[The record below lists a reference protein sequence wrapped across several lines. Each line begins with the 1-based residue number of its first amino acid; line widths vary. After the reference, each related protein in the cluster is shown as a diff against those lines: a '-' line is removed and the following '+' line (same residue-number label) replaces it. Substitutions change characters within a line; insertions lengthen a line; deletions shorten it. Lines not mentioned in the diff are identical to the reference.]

1 MKQTRFIPIEECNLQ
16 VREDANGQ
24 PSRTVVG
31 HPIVYGVRS
40 VNLTPWSDTR
50 VVFEILEPGCITQD
64 VFDRSDVIY
73 NNNHST
79 RIEDMIG
86 RCYKGK
92 GTLSIKPGERN
103 VEISCDYPNTTVGN
117 DTLEQIRLGNV
128 FGMSFAFRDDW
139 EDTENGVSY
148 ERTNET
154 IDGKEVWLRHVKRI
168 IELYDVANVTHP
180 AYEQTDV
187 ATREQFAVI
196 MHRYALHKNYNVTK
210 TADLNNFTDLTLINE
225 YAVESI
231 KWAVANNIISGTSD
245 TSISPKDFVQRCQ
258 VAAILKRFCS
268 QYKPEIKNNENT
280 ASPAA
285 PTANNS
291 TKNNSGGGLSN
302 SGGSVKKT
310 PPPISEDDSD
320 DNKNP
325 QSATIETDTA
335 NAKPGET
342 ISIDLN
348 LKQNPGILGMVLSLE
363 YDETA
368 MKLISVS
375 NGEAVN
381 DVLSLTTSK
390 ELKSGVRFLWD
401 GLDLQA
407 DQVKDGTLLRLEF
420 EILNDAVI
428 GNKYPLTLTYNDG
441 DIVDA
446 DLNELNLQIRQGYI
460 EIKEGGY

>member
-168 IELYDVANVTHP
+168 VELYDVANVTHP

-187 ATREQFAVI
+187 ATREQSEAIDKAIEAQMKRECGDDEAKKKAEEEEAAKRAAEEEAKKKAEEEAKREAEAKAKAEQEARELEEQEQRFREQQA
-196 MHRYALHKNYNVTK
+196 MRLRAQHRRREIDIESLNY
-210 TADLNNFTDLTLINE
+210 
-225 YAVESI
+225 
-231 KWAVANNIISGTSD
+231 
-245 TSISPKDFVQRCQ
+245 
-258 VAAILKRFCS
+258 
-268 QYKPEIKNNENT
+268 
-280 ASPAA
+280 
-285 PTANNS
+285 
-291 TKNNSGGGLSN
+291 
-302 SGGSVKKT
+302 
-310 PPPISEDDSD
+310 
-320 DNKNP
+320 
-325 QSATIETDTA
+325 
-335 NAKPGET
+335 
-342 ISIDLN
+342 
-348 LKQNPGILGMVLSLE
+348 
-363 YDETA
+363 
-368 MKLISVS
+368 
-375 NGEAVN
+375 
-381 DVLSLTTSK
+381 
-390 ELKSGVRFLWD
+390 
-401 GLDLQA
+401 
-407 DQVKDGTLLRLEF
+407 
-420 EILNDAVI
+420 
-428 GNKYPLTLTYNDG
+428 
-441 DIVDA
+441 
-446 DLNELNLQIRQGYI
+446 
-460 EIKEGGY
+460 

>member
-168 IELYDVANVTHP
+168 VELYDVANVTHP

-187 ATREQFAVI
+187 ATREQS
-196 MHRYALHKNYNVTK
+196 
-210 TADLNNFTDLTLINE
+210 E
-225 YAVESI
+225 
-231 KWAVANNIISGTSD
+231 
-245 TSISPKDFVQRCQ
+245 
-258 VAAILKRFCS
+258 AIDKAIEAQLKRE
-268 QYKPEIKNNENT
+268 QPQETEEEKQVREAKERE
-280 ASPAA
+280 
-285 PTANNS
+285 AN
-291 TKNNSGGGLSN
+291 G
-302 SGGSVKKT
+302 
-310 PPPISEDDSD
+310 
-320 DNKNP
+320 
-325 QSATIETDTA
+325 
-335 NAKPGET
+335 GET
-342 ISIDLN
+342 NAEKAEREAREAKEREANGGETNAEKAAREQREKAEREARELEEQEQRFREQQAMRLRAQHRRREIEIE
-348 LKQNPGILGMVLSLE
+348 SLE
-363 YDETA
+363 Y
-368 MKLISVS
+368 
-375 NGEAVN
+375 
-381 DVLSLTTSK
+381 
-390 ELKSGVRFLWD
+390 
-401 GLDLQA
+401 
-407 DQVKDGTLLRLEF
+407 
-420 EILNDAVI
+420 
-428 GNKYPLTLTYNDG
+428 
-441 DIVDA
+441 
-446 DLNELNLQIRQGYI
+446 
-460 EIKEGGY
+460 

>member
-168 IELYDVANVTHP
+168 VELYDVANVTHP

-187 ATREQFAVI
+187 ATREQS
-196 MHRYALHKNYNVTK
+196 
-210 TADLNNFTDLTLINE
+210 E
-225 YAVESI
+225 
-231 KWAVANNIISGTSD
+231 
-245 TSISPKDFVQRCQ
+245 
-258 VAAILKRFCS
+258 AIDKAIEEQLKRECGDDEA
-268 QYKPEIKNNENT
+268 KKKAEEEE
-280 ASPAA
+280 AA
-285 PTANNS
+285 KRAAEEEAKKKAEEEEAAKREAEAKAKEEQEARELEEQEQRFREQQAMRLRHRAMRLRTEHELES
-291 TKNNSGGGLSN
+291 LS
-302 SGGSVKKT
+302 
-310 PPPISEDDSD
+310 
-320 DNKNP
+320 
-325 QSATIETDTA
+325 
-335 NAKPGET
+335 
-342 ISIDLN
+342 
-348 LKQNPGILGMVLSLE
+348 
-363 YDETA
+363 Y
-368 MKLISVS
+368 
-375 NGEAVN
+375 
-381 DVLSLTTSK
+381 
-390 ELKSGVRFLWD
+390 
-401 GLDLQA
+401 
-407 DQVKDGTLLRLEF
+407 
-420 EILNDAVI
+420 
-428 GNKYPLTLTYNDG
+428 
-441 DIVDA
+441 
-446 DLNELNLQIRQGYI
+446 
-460 EIKEGGY
+460 